1 MKLNEIRESYGF
13 NQRTF
18 YNWMKDQQLIEK
30 TDNGYIIGSNAL
42 EGMNTEDTAYF
53 GPDGKPKTMV
63 TVTSE
68 IADDI
73 VKMYV
78 GSGLDRL
85 YSTTKRKGGQSKA
98 EPFLM
103 EEIERTKIRVDIL
116 ENQLGTLA
124 TQLNILANTMNT

>member
-30 TDNGYIIGSNAL
+30 TENGYIIGTNAL
-42 EGMNTEDTAYF
+42 EGMSTENTTYF
-53 GPDGKPKTMV
+53 GPDGKPKTVV
-63 TVTSE
+63 TVTSDT
-68 IADDI
+68 ADDI

-78 GSGLDRL
+78 SSGLDRL
-85 YSTTKRKGGQSKA
+85 YSTTKRKGGQSKS
-98 EPFLM
+98 ETLLM
-103 EEIERTKIRVDIL
+103 EEVERTKIRVDIL

-124 TQLNILANTMNT
+124 TQLNILTNTLNT